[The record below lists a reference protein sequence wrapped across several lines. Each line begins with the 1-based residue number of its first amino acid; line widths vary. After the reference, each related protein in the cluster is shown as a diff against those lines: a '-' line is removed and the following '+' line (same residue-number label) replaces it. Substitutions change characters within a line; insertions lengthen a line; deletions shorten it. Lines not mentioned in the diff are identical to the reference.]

1 LILWQHFKKRTV
13 KMRKIQTLNKISSKG
28 LDLFPRDAYEVA
40 SEFSAPD
47 AIVLRSF
54 KMHDME
60 LPSSLKAI
68 ARAGA
73 GTNNI
78 PIDRCT
84 EQGIVVFNTP
94 GANANAVKEL
104 VLTGMLLAS
113 RDIIGGVNWVQSI
126 ADKGDEVAKL
136 VEKGKSNFGGNEL
149 KGKRLGIIGLGAIG
163 AMVANTALELGM
175 EVVGYDPYLSVEAA
189 WELSSEVEKATGLE
203 TLLADVDFIS
213 IHVPL
218 LESTKH
224 MFNSEKFAMMKDGVS
239 IMNFARGGLVHD
251 ADMKSAID
259 AGKVRCYVTDFPDV
273 NVLGVKGIIPIP
285 HLGASTE
292 ESEENCATMAVKQV
306 KDYLEN
312 GNIRNSVNFPNC
324 VLPRGNCD
332 HRITIK
338 NHNVPN
344 IIGEVS
350 TTLAKNSIN
359 ICDMLNKSKG
369 DIAFNIMELSGA
381 LSEAVVGEL
390 EAIEG
395 VISVR
400 LI

>member
-1 LILWQHFKKRTV
+1 
-13 KMRKIQTLNKISSKG
+13 MRKIQTLNKISSKG
-28 LDLFPRDAYEVA
+28 LDLFSRDDYEVA
-40 SEFSAPD
+40 SEFSSPD

-78 PIDRCT
+78 PIDKCT
-84 EQGIVVFNTP
+84 EKGIVVFNTP

-113 RDIIGGVNWVQSI
+113 RDVIGGVNWVQSL
-126 ADKGDEVAKL
+126 ADKGDEVVKL
-136 VEKGKSNFGGNEL
+136 VEKGKSNFAGNEL

-175 EVVGYDPYLSVEAA
+175 EVIGYDPYLSVKSA
-189 WELSSEVEKATGLE
+189 WELSSEIENATGLE
-203 TLLADVDFIS
+203 TLLSNVDFIS

-218 LESTKH
+218 LDSTRG

-239 IMNFARGGLVHD
+239 IMNFARGGLIDD
-251 ADMKSAID
+251 ADMKKAIES
-259 AGKVRCYVTDFPDV
+259 GKVKCYVTDFPDI

-285 HLGASTE
+285 HLGASTA
-292 ESEENCATMAVKQV
+292 ESEENCAVMAVNQI

-312 GNIRNSVNFPNC
+312 GNIKNSVNFPDC
-324 VLPRGNCD
+324 VLPRSVCD
-332 HRITIK
+332 NRITIK
-338 NHNVPN
+338 NRNVPN

-350 TTLAKNSIN
+350 TTLAKNNIN
-359 ICDMLNKSKG
+359 ICDMLNKSRG
-369 DIAFNIMELSGA
+369 DIAFNIIDVMGDLN
-381 LSEAVVGEL
+381 EAVITEL
-390 EAIEG
+390 QAIDG
-395 VISVR
+395 VIGVR
-400 LI
+400 VL